1 MIKKRN
7 IVLGVI
13 IMSTIFCNC
22 KKTKVNNQP
31 LNNTFDNERIEQ
43 DADIVIDENPER
55 DYFLC
60 PDWIDYLEN
69 GYMDHLYSFEIFNS
83 KDIVKSI
90 EIYKL
95 KGEDKKLFRK
105 FVYEKGKITKDDH
118 YPDTADDYSFIYE
131 YDNYNRLIKRYEKNY
146 NNETVEEWNY
156 SYSYD
161 KETKELICKCADT
174 HDNLKIYTEKI
185 QDGTYHLTKQVKQDI
200 DDFFLIFANGNL
212 SKKRWVC
219 SLFNNERIFSYEREK
234 TQMQAFSDGELCY
247 WEDFVKN
254 NDNSATWEMYYGNSL
269 SEGRFHSKREFT
281 NFDKYDNWTL
291 CIQENESY
299 ERIFEYEE

>member
-7 IVLGVI
+7 IVLGLV

-22 KKTKVNNQP
+22 KKTKVDNQT
-31 LNNTFDNERIEQ
+31 LNSTFDNERMEQ
-43 DADIVIDENPER
+43 ETAIVFDENPER

-69 GYMDHLYSFEIFNS
+69 GYMEHLYSFEIFNS

-95 KGEDKKLFRK
+95 KGGEKGLFRK
-105 FVYEKGKITKDDH
+105 FVYERGKIIEDYH

-131 YDNYNRLIKRYEKNY
+131 YDNNRLIRQYEKNY
-146 NNETVEEWNY
+146 NNEIIEEWNY

-161 KETKELICKCADT
+161 KEKKELVCKCVDT
-174 HDNLKIYTEKI
+174 HGNVKIYTEII
-185 QDGTYHLTKQVKQDI
+185 QDGTYHLSKQVNQNKENYCIAIINGILSRIEWNSSTYNDEKI
-200 DDFFLIFANGNL
+200 FFYDGD
-212 SKKRWVC
+212 
-219 SLFNNERIFSYEREK
+219 K
-234 TQMQAFSDGELCY
+234 TQLQTFSDGELCY

-269 SEGRFHSKREFT
+269 SEGRFYSKREFT

-291 CIQENESY
+291 CIEKNESY